1 MKGTKTVRNARLAG
15 LSQRLDGGS
24 CLNQRSIL
32 LACQVFD
39 GSKPVNSDLRLADLL
54 EALWVLELIV
64 ISKNVSYDG
73 TLPAKDLSELERATS
88 SLIKGT
94 QFRENIF
101 KAISPRNPDEQQGF
115 VRSAAMKADPRFG
128 ARGVLDSALETFN
141 DYGKLFRQFW
151 KKTRA
156 IRPPEGG
163 WTIMTGNRS
172 LDTVS
177 ESIEQFLSDEL
188 GKLEKK
194 ALNPRCRNS
203 SVLER
208 YITPI
213 VKVGAACWEM
223 WPGRSP
229 RSGRSSAPSQ
239 AARPDV

>member
-1 MKGTKTVRNARLAG
+1 MKGSKTVRNARFAG

-39 GSKPVNSDLRLADLL
+39 GSMPVNSDLRLADLL

-115 VRSAAMKADPRFG
+115 VRSAAMKALDDLGLLDQSDETPRIKHDIIPG
-128 ARGVLDSALETFN
+128 
-141 DYGKLFRQFW
+141 
-151 KKTRA
+151 
-156 IRPPEGG
+156 
-163 WTIMTGNRS
+163 
-172 LDTVS
+172 LDTPLDT
-177 ESIEQFLSDEL
+177 EGAKRFFLEIS
-188 GKLEKK
+188 
-194 ALNPRCRNS
+194 
-203 SVLER
+203 
-208 YITPI
+208 
-213 VKVGAACWEM
+213 
-223 WPGRSP
+223 
-229 RSGRSSAPSQ
+229 
-239 AARPDV
+239 